1 MNEILDE
8 VFEVSG
14 NLELTQELISVLI
27 NMIEDKDAS
36 TSDGAMYFAN
46 QQNTIGALLHI
57 ALDYVFNAK
66 VSLEKLQD
74 GKEYV
79 A

>member
-1 MNEILDE
+1 MNEILNE

-14 NLELTQELISVLI
+14 NLELTQELIGVLI
-27 NMIEDKDAS
+27 NMVECRD
-36 TSDGAMYFAN
+36 TRTPDGAMYFAS
-46 QQNTIGALLHI
+46 QQSTIGALLHI

-74 GKEYV
+74 GKEC
-79 A
+79 AA

>member
-1 MNEILDE
+1 MNKILDE

-14 NLELTQELISVLI
+14 NLELTQELIGVLI
-27 NMIEDKDAS
+27 NMVEDKDVS
-36 TSDGAMYFAN
+36 TPDDALYFAS
-46 QQNTIGALLHI
+46 QQDKIGALLHI

-74 GKEYV
+74 GKAV
-79 A
+79 I